1 VQAGRCEAC
10 RQAAVQA
17 VDVPVNYTSFAG
29 TLAGETETSW
39 AVGIR
44 PVVTGK
50 SKKLV
55 LEWSNSSDGRRI
67 QLGIRGRHI
76 LKALR
81 LNTR

>member
-1 VQAGRCEAC
+1 
-10 RQAAVQA
+10 
-17 VDVPVNYTSFAG
+17 VPVNYTSFAG
-29 TLAGETETSW
+29 TLAG
-39 AVGIR
+39 VR